1 MDYVLQ
7 KSDGSYVTIN
17 SDNRFHR
24 YRKHIYQKSM
34 QLGTDV
40 PTAAFLW
47 AIDTNQ
53 REYALELKRFME
65 YTETLIKRGEYYM
78 KRYIFD

>member
-7 KSDGSYVTIN
+7 KSDGNYVTIN

-34 QLGTDV
+34 QLGIDV
-40 PTAAFLW
+40 QTAAFLW

-53 REYALELKRFME
+53 RGYALELKRFSDYVSALQE
-65 YTETLIKRGEYYM
+65 KGGVYM

>member
-7 KSDGSYVTIN
+7 KSDGSYVSIN

-24 YRKHIYQKSM
+24 YRKDIYKKSL
-34 QLGTDV
+34 QLGISIK
-40 PTAAFLW
+40 ASAFLW
-47 AIDTNQ
+47 TMDTNQ
-53 REYALELKRFME
+53 REYALELKRFIE
-65 YTETLIKRGEYYM
+65 YTEALVERDDYYM